1 MSPTA
6 TYRQRHPE
14 GSAFYQCLEA
24 YWGEFKESYPYF
36 YEKEHGPWRSVV
48 ERSVERFLECGIL
61 RHGFARIHCPSCE
74 HEYLLAFSCKTRYF
88 CPSCQAKRVA
98 AFVEWVTDEVL
109 EPVDHRQY
117 VWSIPRVLRPAFR
130 RDRRL
135 LGDLA
140 RCAWKTLRQYFQ
152 AALGKESVPGAIVA
166 IQSYGDT
173 LNFHALCGAPHKAC
187 ARRLSPQVWIVRMA
201 PGTEPGP
208 KQLAT

>member
-1 MSPTA
+1 M
-6 TYRQRHPE
+6 
-14 GSAFYQCLEA
+14 
-24 YWGEFKESYPYF
+24 
-36 YEKEHGPWRSVV
+36 
-48 ERSVERFLECGIL
+48 
-61 RHGFARIHCPSCE
+61 
-74 HEYLLAFSCKTRYF
+74 
-88 CPSCQAKRVA
+88 A

-117 VWSIPRVLRPAFR
+117 VWTIPRVLRPAFR

-173 LNFHALCGAPHKAC
+173 LNFHPLCGAPHK
-187 ARRLSPQVWIVRMA
+187 
-201 PGTEPGP
+201 G
-208 KQLAT
+208 

>member
-1 MSPTA
+1 M
-6 TYRQRHPE
+6 
-14 GSAFYQCLEA
+14 
-24 YWGEFKESYPYF
+24 
-36 YEKEHGPWRSVV
+36 
-48 ERSVERFLECGIL
+48 
-61 RHGFARIHCPSCE
+61 
-74 HEYLLAFSCKTRYF
+74 
-88 CPSCQAKRVA
+88 A

-117 VWSIPRVLRPAFR
+117 VWTIPRVLRPAFR

-173 LNFHALCGAPHKAC
+173 LNFHPLCGAPHKAC